1 MRETL
6 IRSANAPLGDDS
18 QNNNELITRIVGSG
32 MSLIQD
38 IKAKNSYLQARCAI
52 RTDEL
57 GLNKRG
63 AHARHALH
71 YFELAP
77 HLCLDS
83 LIELG
88 QIVEKRSGEQ

>member
-1 MRETL
+1 MYWLSPQVGVAMRETL

-18 QNNNELITRIVGSG
+18 QNNNELITRIVSSG

-38 IKAKNSYLQARCAI
+38 IKAKNSYLQAGCAI

-71 YFELAP
+71 
-77 HLCLDS
+77 
-83 LIELG
+83 
-88 QIVEKRSGEQ
+88 

>member
-6 IRSANAPLGDDS
+6 IRSENAPLGDDS
-18 QNNNELITRIVGSG
+18 QHNNELVTRIVGSG
-32 MSLIQD
+32 VSLIQD
-38 IKAKNSYLQARCAI
+38 IKSKNSYLQAVGSI

-71 YFELAP
+71 
-77 HLCLDS
+77 
-83 LIELG
+83 
-88 QIVEKRSGEQ
+88 